1 MKKNYTYLNTAGV
14 LLSFLA
20 FTAEVKATENDKEHP
35 SPEMNMDHGSHQEL
49 QTSTI
54 KVEVLPIKEIK
65 QGEPQSIKVKLVSLG
80 EGKAI
85 LLSDLKEAHTQKIHV
100 LIFDQSLTDY
110 QHVHPK
116 STKEPG
122 VYQFDW
128 TPKNDGVYRLWVD
141 VVPLETGQE
150 EYIRTHLTTVGKTS
164 KTVDKIVSLNQK
176 IQDNWYT
183 LSFDSDTLKKGQAA
197 MGTIKIVDTQGH
209 DFKALEPIMGAYAH
223 IVAINEDF
231 ETIAHVHP
239 MGEEPSKESDRGG
252 TTLSFHFEPKK
263 AGYYKI
269 WLQVRIDGKDVYVPF
284 GSDVE

>member
-1 MKKNYTYLNTAGV
+1 MK
-14 LLSFLA
+14 
-20 FTAEVKATENDKEHP
+20 EVKLDILKMSAILMAMFACNTIAQATHEHK
-35 SPEMNMDHGSHQEL
+35 NMDHSKPKESTL
-49 QTSTI
+49 Q
-54 KVEVLPIKEIK
+54 VEVITGGSTPIGTKNAVKLKLTSKEDGKEI
-65 QGEPQSIKVKLVSLG
+65 
-80 EGKAI
+80 
-85 LLSDLKEAHTQKIHV
+85 LLEDLKEAHTKKIHV

-110 QHVHPK
+110 QHVHPEP
-116 STKEPG
+116 TKEPG

-150 EYIRTHLTTVGKTS
+150 EYIRTNLATVGETS
-164 KTVDKIVSLNQK
+164 KTVDKIVTLNQK

-183 LSFDSDTLKKGQAA
+183 LTFDNDTLKKGQAA
-197 MGTIKIVDTQGH
+197 MGTIKVVDAQGH

-252 TTLSFHFEPKK
+252 PTLSFHFEPKK

-269 WLQVRIDGKDVYVPF
+269 WLQAQIGRKDVYVPF
-284 GSDVE
+284 GVEVE